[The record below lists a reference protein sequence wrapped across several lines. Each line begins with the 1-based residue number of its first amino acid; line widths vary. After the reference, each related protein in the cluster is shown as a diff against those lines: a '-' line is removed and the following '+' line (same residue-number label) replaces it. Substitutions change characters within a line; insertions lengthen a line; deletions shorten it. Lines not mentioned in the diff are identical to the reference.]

1 MELSCLEILGLP
13 WPFPMKVT
21 GSTQPYIMATHLYF
35 SVLPKGLPDFK
46 KENRGFP
53 GGPVVKNLPH
63 DAGDIGAISGL
74 ERLHM
79 PQGN

>member
-1 MELSCLEILGLP
+1 
-13 WPFPMKVT
+13 
-21 GSTQPYIMATHLYF
+21 MATHLYF
-35 SVLPKGLPDFK
+35 SVLPKGLPHFK

-74 ERLHM
+74 ERPHM

>member
-1 MELSCLEILGLP
+1 MPRDPGLAVAISHESHRIHSALHHV
-13 WPFPMKVT
+13 WP
-21 GSTQPYIMATHLYF
+21 L
-35 SVLPKGLPDFK
+35 LPKGLPHFK

-74 ERLHM
+74 ERPHM